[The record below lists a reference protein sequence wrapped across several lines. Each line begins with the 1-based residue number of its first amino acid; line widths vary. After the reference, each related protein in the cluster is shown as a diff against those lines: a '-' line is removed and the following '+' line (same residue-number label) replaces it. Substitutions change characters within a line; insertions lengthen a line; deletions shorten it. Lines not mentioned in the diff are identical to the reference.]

1 MVAVMLLLFFITIQ
15 IQTPNIPIKTSIIN
29 PMDLTGCLS
38 ENNHLIAQ
46 TSRQMIPDD
55 PFRPRRTALKR
66 SWSIVGPFPRSLWI
80 HPGVPEDDF
89 DRVCAKIWRDSKKA
103 GFGIWSHMEKDS
115 MAPANEH
122 PPDQDIP
129 PAPDGRAEEDP
140 VRPQNIH
147 GEVRDNKC
155 PVTRRKPMLI
165 KITDPRLDE
174 ISLMVGREFQTLTSQ
189 TEKER
194 RGLSDCSQRP
204 DDVRCD
210 DCSHGDDPIWETQVE
225 KKEEE
230 KVIPE
235 EEQRRD
241 IEKFLRGLLIPG
253 QEDRGEDSSNMV
265 EPLDIPNP
273 FLLNPDLGANLS
285 PLVPDLLPDLSPL
298 LHDLAPNLAP
308 SEDDFPPLPS
318 AASPW
323 QGDRLWQGSPPA
335 NLPTPLIPI
344 PGPFNLLGKV
354 AACIKASAPA
364 QAPTPAPVPA
374 PAKVPAIQVTASARS
389 STPAPAKVPAMKI
402 TVPAATPAPAK
413 VPATRI
419 TDPTKARAPSTTQQE
434 LYDLMADFPALQPQ
448 GKAPP
453 LGLQQPANT
462 PCRAPTTNVELL
474 LQDLPYSALFK
485 AQEGDRE
492 LGRQDGKRVAKGPK
506 KMESEPEEEPQDIT
520 VVTDDV
526 DQWPEITTT
535 KQPAFTQ
542 ATQQVIA
549 GTDGASAW
557 VGSANES
564 VRRAAAP
571 LLQKARP
578 LRSPQEGPERRQT
591 TTPVVPAAPTIANIA
606 AAFATSTAANDLPQE
621 SKAGPRQQ
629 APPPSHQGI
638 PSTNQRRSHRYAGF
652 RPQNA
657 HRPGFTCPTQG
668 CDVRTSAM
676 TTRMTLDPVCMS
688 GDGHPQKPKPHLYS
702 ESLVER
708 VTAVGSRCPVNAPPG
723 FTKSDR
729 GPRRNL
735 F

>member
-1 MVAVMLLLFFITIQ
+1 MV
-15 IQTPNIPIKTSIIN
+15 
-29 PMDLTGCLS
+29 
-38 ENNHLIAQ
+38 E
-46 TSRQMIPDD
+46 
-55 PFRPRRTALKR
+55 
-66 SWSIVGPFPRSLWI
+66 
-80 HPGVPEDDF
+80 
-89 DRVCAKIWRDSKKA
+89 
-103 GFGIWSHMEKDS
+103 
-115 MAPANEH
+115 
-122 PPDQDIP
+122 
-129 PAPDGRAEEDP
+129 
-140 VRPQNIH
+140 
-147 GEVRDNKC
+147 
-155 PVTRRKPMLI
+155 
-165 KITDPRLDE
+165 
-174 ISLMVGREFQTLTSQ
+174 REFQTLTSQ

-194 RGLSDCSQRP
+194 RGLSDSSQRP

-230 KVIPE
+230 KLIPE

-253 QEDRGEDSSNMV
+253 QEDRGEESSIMG
-265 EPLDIPNP
+265 EPLDIPN
-273 FLLNPDLGANLS
+273 LLNPDLGSNLS

-298 LHDLAPNLAP
+298 LHDLAPNLTP

-374 PAKVPAIQVTASARS
+374 PAPTPAPVPAPAKVPAIQVTASARSSTPAPVPAPAKVPAIQVTASARS
-389 STPAPAKVPAMKI
+389 STPAPAKVPAMRI
-402 TVPAATPAPAK
+402 TVPAATPAPAKVPAIQVTASARSSTPAPAK

-434 LYDLMADFPALQPQ
+434 IYDLMADFPALQPQ

-453 LGLQQPANT
+453 LGLQQPANA

-549 GTDGASAW
+549 
-557 VGSANES
+557 
-564 VRRAAAP
+564 
-571 LLQKARP
+571 
-578 LRSPQEGPERRQT
+578 
-591 TTPVVPAAPTIANIA
+591 
-606 AAFATSTAANDLPQE
+606 
-621 SKAGPRQQ
+621 
-629 APPPSHQGI
+629 
-638 PSTNQRRSHRYAGF
+638 
-652 RPQNA
+652 
-657 HRPGFTCPTQG
+657 
-668 CDVRTSAM
+668 
-676 TTRMTLDPVCMS
+676 
-688 GDGHPQKPKPHLYS
+688 
-702 ESLVER
+702 
-708 VTAVGSRCPVNAPPG
+708 
-723 FTKSDR
+723 
-729 GPRRNL
+729 
-735 F
+735 